1 MRISKITWIILGVVV
16 FAVAAGLLYMMYS
29 RQLDEQDQLKSKL
42 SANQVTLA
50 RLVKEREDFQVK
62 LTQVQ
67 EQLAQK
73 RADLETAKT
82 SLANAK
88 VVWPDRAESIEYDE
102 KLFDLADGWNLVINV
117 VQAGMTGSQVTQG
130 ITFKTNTY
138 SVSVIGTGPDSGF
151 ETASEYQDYVY
162 KALDDILGYLTS
174 IVNDDFFS
182 TASID
187 LVSLSIPP
195 MLSSEEVT
203 DQGTDVSQPVGTI
216 NVTVF
221 SY

>member
-1 MRISKITWIILGVVV
+1 
-16 FAVAAGLLYMMYS
+16 
-29 RQLDEQDQLKSKL
+29 
-42 SANQVTLA
+42 
-50 RLVKEREDFQVK
+50 
-62 LTQVQ
+62 
-67 EQLAQK
+67 
-73 RADLETAKT
+73 
-82 SLANAK
+82 
-88 VVWPDRAESIEYDE
+88 
-102 KLFDLADGWNLVINV
+102 
-117 VQAGMTGSQVTQG
+117 MTGSQVTQG

-138 SVSVIGTGPDSGF
+138 SVSVTGVGPDTGF
-151 ETASEYQDYVY
+151 ETATEYEAYVY
-162 KALDDILGYLTS
+162 EALDDILGYLTS

-203 DQGTDVSQPVGTI
+203 DQGTDVPQPVGTI